1 MPVGSA
7 QPPNSVDVR
16 PPTTKTTGG
25 GEDTRTV
32 ERADLAGGIALALAG
47 LLLIF
52 VIIPLQTEEGMYFG
66 LPPTFFPILLSVGVT
81 ACSAALAIRA
91 WLRLRSGRALQPM
104 PLRLWNLV
112 MFALSC
118 ALVVAGVVAIDFL
131 GMIVGGP
138 LLIAALMLFLGE
150 RGPLRI
156 LLTATLPVAAVY
168 LLATHVLH
176 APFP

>member
-1 MPVGSA
+1 MSPIRSSRDAPPEPPPERGWSDKMMAKFSSA
-7 QPPNSVDVR
+7 SLM
-16 PPTTKTTGG
+16 
-25 GEDTRTV
+25 
-32 ERADLAGGIALALAG
+32 AH
-47 LLLIF
+47 
-52 VIIPLQTEEGMYFG
+52 
-66 LPPTFFPILLSVGVT
+66 
-81 ACSAALAIRA
+81 
-91 WLRLRSGRALQPM
+91 
-104 PLRLWNLV
+104 V

-176 APFP
+176 APLP